1 MPNNKEC
8 KLRFY
13 KGLGF
18 LFFFILFF
26 FVFSLFSNTL
36 KTSILK
42 KVQTITD
49 FGPRPSGSKALKQT
63 QNYILTQ
70 LQKAG
75 LDTQTF
81 PFVAKTPM
89 GEIHM
94 VNLYAKQKKNH
105 QQKIL
110 FAAHYESKL
119 FASFDFVGANDSA
132 SGVAVL
138 LQLASFV
145 AQAQCPFEIGF
156 IFFDG
161 EEAFAEWGPHDSLFG
176 SRHQA
181 LLWEKE
187 GFLKNIEAFI
197 LLDMVG
203 DKNATFC
210 HEEFSCPKLT
220 KEIWKAAHQV
230 KAHAYFKNCAS
241 AVEDDHLPFVLKK
254 VPSVDIIHYP
264 FPDYWHTAKDTHHNL
279 SEETLQKVQATL
291 TQFLKNRGCVF

>member
-1 MPNNKEC
+1 MVFKR
-8 KLRFY
+8 LLYLVVF
-13 KGLGF
+13 LM
-18 LFFFILFF
+18 LFFLSFSFFAHSQTPILDR
-26 FVFSLFSNTL
+26 V
-36 KTSILK
+36 K
-42 KVQTITD
+42 KIVS
-49 FGPRPSGSKALKQT
+49 FGPRPSGSKALKKT
-63 QNYILTQ
+63 QKYLLSQ
-70 LQKAG
+70 LKKAN
-75 LDTQTF
+75 LNTKTY

-89 GEIHM
+89 GDIHM
-94 VNLYAKQKKNH
+94 VNLYAKQKKS
-105 QQKIL
+105 QKQKIL